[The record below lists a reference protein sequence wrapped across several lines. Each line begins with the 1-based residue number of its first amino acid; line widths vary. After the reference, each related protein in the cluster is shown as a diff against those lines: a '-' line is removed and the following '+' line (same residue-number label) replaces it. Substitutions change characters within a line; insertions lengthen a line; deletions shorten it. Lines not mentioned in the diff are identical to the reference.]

1 MREVAIIDYGMGN
14 LRSVVNAV
22 EAVEGTPVVVQTPED
37 LRQAERII
45 LPGVGAFGDG
55 IKNLRER
62 GWIDPMCE
70 FALIKKKPFLG
81 VCLGMQLLASRGT
94 EYGLHEGLGWIPGE
108 CRRFSSNGLRV
119 PHVGWNSVRFR
130 NAAKLFVGLG
140 DVADFYFVHS
150 YVFHPENGAQISG
163 LCDYGGTFCAAL
175 EQDNIHAAQFHPEKS
190 HRAGLAVLKNFLTL

>member
-62 GWIDPMCE
+62 GWIDPMVTRHRPVPPPGLPGDRL
-70 FALIKKKPFLG
+70 AS
-81 VCLGMQLLASRGT
+81 LASRSFHTLRSQASRGP
-94 EYGLHEGLGWIPGE
+94 PGCPLRAFCNASGE
-108 CRRFSSNGLRV
+108 SPSRHASN
-119 PHVGWNSVRFR
+119 
-130 NAAKLFVGLG
+130 
-140 DVADFYFVHS
+140 
-150 YVFHPENGAQISG
+150 
-163 LCDYGGTFCAAL
+163 
-175 EQDNIHAAQFHPEKS
+175 
-190 HRAGLAVLKNFLTL
+190 